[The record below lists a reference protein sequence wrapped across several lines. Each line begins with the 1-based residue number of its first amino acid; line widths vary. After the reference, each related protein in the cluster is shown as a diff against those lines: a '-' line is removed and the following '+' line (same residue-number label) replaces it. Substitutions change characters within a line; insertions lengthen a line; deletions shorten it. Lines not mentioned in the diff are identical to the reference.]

1 MMSKKAFT
9 LLEVLIAIAI
19 FSVVA
24 IEVLK
29 ISSTHKQISSF
40 ISQREQLSQKVSFV
54 IDTLKVKKDEKKIYF
69 KDYIK
74 NFYLKDS
81 LLKKLDTKIFYKC
94 TISQTFDENGDENNT
109 ENSTNVENKQ
119 KATTL
124 FYIYKQNFQN
134 KNGRSIHIYR
144 IVRK

>member
-24 IEVLK
+24 IVVLK
-29 ISSTHKQISSF
+29 INSTNRQISAYVYKK
-40 ISQREQLSQKVSFV
+40 EQLSQKVSFV
-54 IDTLKVKKDEKKIYF
+54 IDSLPVKKDEKKIFF
-69 KDYIK
+69 KDYLK
-74 NFYLKDS
+74 NFSLKDN
-81 LLKKLDTKIFYKC
+81 LLQRLDTQIFYKC
-94 TISQTFDENGDENNT
+94 SLSKTLDENGDKNNT
-109 ENSTNVENKQ
+109 

-144 IVRK
+144 IVRR

>member
-19 FSVVA
+19 FSIVA

-40 ISQREQLSQKVSFV
+40 IHQKEQLSQKVSFV
-54 IDTLKVKKDEKKIYF
+54 IDTLPIKKDEKKIYF
-69 KDYIK
+69 KDFVK
-74 NFYLKDS
+74 NLYLKDS
-81 LLKKLDTKIFYKC
+81 LLKRLDTKIFYKC
-94 TISQTFDENGDENNT
+94 SISQTFDENGDENST
-109 ENSTNVENKQ
+109 ENSTDNDNKQ

-144 IVRK
+144 IVRR